1 MAACAA
7 CGGPLKDGDLTCPA
21 CQQLVHAE
29 TLRQLA
35 DQARNAEGSGD
46 AQGALTAWNSA
57 LPMLPA
63 GSVQRLS
70 VEKKVTE
77 LRGRLETASGARGS
91 LWKRGTGALG
101 PVALAIWKFK
111 TAALIVLTKGKLI
124 LLGLTK
130 LSTLLSLFA
139 SIGVYWA
146 LFGWPF
152 AVGLVLSIYVH
163 EMGHVIALR
172 SFGIPAGAPM
182 FIPGFGAIIQMRG
195 LAISPVED
203 SRVGLAGPLYGCGA
217 ALFCLAAYYVTGAP
231 IWRAIAHLGAVI
243 NVFNLIPVWQLDGAR
258 GFHSLTNFQRKTIAG
273 AALVLWLATSE
284 VMLLGVAVV
293 GFYRL
298 FTKDAAET
306 PDNTGWMQFAGLL
319 VVLST
324 ILVFAGRGF

>member
-1 MAACAA
+1 MAACVG
-7 CGGPLKDGDLTCPA
+7 CGVSLQPEDLSCPA
-21 CQQLVHAE
+21 CRQLVHSE
-29 TLRQLA
+29 PLRQLA
-35 DQARNAEGSGD
+35 DQARNAEAAGD
-46 AQGALTAWNSA
+46 KQGALTAWKSA

-63 GSVQRLS
+63 DSVQRRS
-70 VEKKVTE
+70 IEKKVTE
-77 LRGRLETASGARGS
+77 LRGEVEAAGGTRQS
-91 LWKRGTGALG
+91 LWKRGSAGLG
-101 PVALAIWKFK
+101 PVALMIWKFK

-130 LSTLLSLFA
+130 VGTLLSMFA

-195 LAISPVED
+195 LAIGPVED
-203 SRVGLAGPLYGCGA
+203 ARVGLAGPIYGCGA
-217 ALFCLAAYYVTGAP
+217 ALFCLAAYYLTGAP

-243 NVFNLIPVWQLDGAR
+243 NLFNLIPVWQLDGAR
-258 GFHSLTNFQRKTIAG
+258 GFHSLTSFQRKTIAG
-273 AALVLWLATSE
+273 AALVLWIATSE
-284 VMLLGVAVV
+284 VMLLFIAGV

-298 FTKDAAET
+298 FTRDAAT
-306 PDNTGWMQFAGLL
+306 APDNTGWMQFAGLL
-319 VVLST
+319 VILSA
-324 ILVFAGRGF
+324 ILVFAGR

>member
-1 MAACAA
+1 MAGCAG
-7 CGGPLKDGDLTCPA
+7 CGAPLPPEALSCPA
-21 CQQLVHAE
+21 CQQLVHADP
-29 TLRQLA
+29 LRQIA
-35 DQARNAEGSGD
+35 DQARSAETAGD
-46 AQGALTAWNSA
+46 KQGALIAWKSA

-63 GSVQRLS
+63 DSVQRRS
-70 VEKKVTE
+70 IEKKVTE
-77 LRGRLETASGARGS
+77 LRGQIEAASGNKQS
-91 LWKRGTGALG
+91 LWKRGSAGLG
-101 PVALAIWKFK
+101 PVALMIWKFK
-111 TAALIVLTKGKLI
+111 TAALLVLTKGKLV

-130 LSTLLSLFA
+130 ISTLLSMFA

-203 SRVGLAGPLYGCGA
+203 SRVGLAGPIYGCAA

-243 NVFNLIPVWQLDGAR
+243 NLFNLIPVWQLDGAR
-258 GFHSLTNFQRKTIAG
+258 GFHSLTSFQRKTIAG
-273 AALVLWLATSE
+273 TALVLWLATSE
-284 VMLLGVAVV
+284 VMLLFIAGV
-293 GFYRL
+293 GCYRL
-298 FTKDAAET
+298 FTRDAAET
-306 PDNTGWMQFAGLL
+306 PDNTGWMQFAALL
-319 VVLST
+319 VVLSA
-324 ILVFAGRGF
+324 ILVFAGR